1 MFNTKFLKTLN
12 GSNDSSLYLT
22 CMFSHK
28 HNAHRRPGRLLNVL
42 CTFSL
47 RPVST
52 GYNPIQ
58 AYIPSPYFFRLN
70 KVWSMLHHGPVGRV
84 QNTIKNAHVFH
95 NKICVFI
102 MTYALNAAYLFWR
115 GNLRLFAVL
124 RSKRYSRVVVLKDCT
139 EDLDLYEHVISIS
152 SASVYFCN
160 KHTLAW
166 FRGFIC

>member
-1 MFNTKFLKTLN
+1 MLNTKFLKTLN

-70 KVWSMLHHGPVGRV
+70 KV
-84 QNTIKNAHVFH
+84 
-95 NKICVFI
+95 
-102 MTYALNAAYLFWR
+102 
-115 GNLRLFAVL
+115 
-124 RSKRYSRVVVLKDCT
+124 
-139 EDLDLYEHVISIS
+139 
-152 SASVYFCN
+152 
-160 KHTLAW
+160 
-166 FRGFIC
+166 

>member
-1 MFNTKFLKTLN
+1 MFNTKFLRTLN
-12 GSNDSSLYLT
+12 KSNDSSLYLT
-22 CMFSHK
+22 YIFSYK
-28 HNAHRRPGRLLNVL
+28 HNAQRHPGRLLNVL
-42 CTFSL
+42 CTFNL
-47 RPVST
+47 RPVPT
-52 GYNPIQ
+52 RYKPIQ

-70 KVWSMLHHGPVGRV
+70 KVWSMLQHGPVQRV
-84 QNTIKNAHVFH
+84 QNKIKNAYVFH

-102 MTYALNAAYLFWR
+102 MTYALNAAYILWG

-124 RSKRYSRVVVLKDCT
+124 RSRRHSRVVVLKDCT
-139 EDLDLYEHVISIS
+139 EDLDLYEHVISIN

>member
-52 GYNPIQ
+52 GY
-58 AYIPSPYFFRLN
+58 
-70 KVWSMLHHGPVGRV
+70 K
-84 QNTIKNAHVFH
+84 T
-95 NKICVFI
+95 
-102 MTYALNAAYLFWR
+102 
-115 GNLRLFAVL
+115 
-124 RSKRYSRVVVLKDCT
+124 
-139 EDLDLYEHVISIS
+139 
-152 SASVYFCN
+152 
-160 KHTLAW
+160 
-166 FRGFIC
+166 